1 MARSW
6 FRPEIEGLRAIAVLL
21 VLAYH
26 FKVPGFD
33 GGFVGVD
40 VFFTISG
47 YLITALLLQSGRLDR
62 SQIADFYAR
71 RLRRIVPLSSLV
83 LLASAAA
90 IWILLG
96 STRLKS
102 MLYDFMASALFA
114 GNIPATAA
122 GEYLSG
128 VRLPSPLRHYWSLA
142 VEEQFYL
149 VWPIVLAGLVKI
161 LPKMSLK
168 VVVRCASLAT
178 IAVSLSASILLS
190 ATHPAAAYYLPHTR
204 AWEIA
209 LGALVA
215 TLPVRR
221 TMLGP
226 VLSSVLLVAS
236 LVFADASSVY
246 PGWLALLPTLAAAS
260 ILYTCSADS
269 FAGKLLSIGIL
280 RRVGAWS
287 FGLYLWH
294 WPVITI
300 WEEKFGYLTLLSS
313 MAALLLTVAL
323 TLISYYSVEQPLRT
337 THRFGFSLKA
347 SLPIL
352 PVASSIALLIPVASL
367 FAPTVSG
374 AKNSTTD
381 ALVTQIQ
388 VPKSLA
394 QSGGTSDAVLDQS
407 TPTKASVR
415 TVTLL
420 GDSTLAPLRW
430 FVGADRSLRGFPY
443 TMDAESCR
451 KLANKG
457 CDGREGRVPPSA
469 VETIKTLE
477 LTDTLV
483 IMAGYH
489 SYPDT
494 IAKEFVS
501 TIEAARTRGFSTI
514 VWLTLRESP
523 SFPGVAGAPS
533 VYTLFNDLI
542 GDKLSSKEFDDVV
555 VFDWNSYAS
564 ARPEWFTKDG
574 IHVKTAGALALG
586 DFISYSLAALDGR
599 PCPSSTKVSPCPGPP
614 HAPTSASILAAYEM
628 VDTTEHC
635 YEMGEERSIKCKT
648 DRMQK

>member
-1 MARSW
+1 M
-6 FRPEIEGLRAIAVLL
+6 RAIAVLL

-47 YLITALLLQSGRLDR
+47 YLITALLLQSGRLGR

-96 STRLKS
+96 PTRLNS

-114 GNIPATAA
+114 GNVPATAA

-149 VWPIVLAGLVKI
+149 IWPIVLAGLVKI
-161 LPKMSLK
+161 LPKVSLK
-168 VVVRCASLAT
+168 AVVRCTSLVT
-178 IAVSLSASILLS
+178 IAASFSASIMLS
-190 ATHPAAAYYLPHTR
+190 ATHPASAYYLPHTR

-209 LGALVA
+209 LGAFVA
-215 TLPVRR
+215 TLPMRR

-226 VLSSVLLVAS
+226 VLSSLLLAAS

-260 ILYTCSADS
+260 ILYTCSADG
-269 FAGKLLSIGIL
+269 FAGKLLSVGIL

-300 WEEKFGYLTLLSS
+300 WEERFGYLTIPSS
-313 MAALLLTVAL
+313 IAALLLTVAL
-323 TLISYYSVEQPLRT
+323 TLVSYYSVEKPLRT
-337 THRFGFSLKA
+337 TQRFGFSLKS

-352 PVASSIALLIPVASL
+352 PVATCMALIIPFVSL
-367 FAPTVSG
+367 SAGKTSG
-374 AKNSTTD
+374 EQISTTD
-381 ALVTQIQ
+381 ALVSQIQ
-388 VPKSLA
+388 VPKDLA
-394 QSGGTSDAVLDQS
+394 QPGGTKDATPNQS
-407 TPTKASVR
+407 VPTRASAR

-430 FVGADRSLRGFPY
+430 FVGADRSIRGFPY

-451 KLANKG
+451 KLSNKG
-457 CDGREGRVPPSA
+457 CEGREGRVPPSV
-469 VETIKTLE
+469 VETIKNLE

-494 IAKEFVS
+494 IAKEFGAA
-501 TIEAARTRGFSTI
+501 IEAARARGFSTI
-514 VWLTLRESP
+514 VWLTLRESAA
-523 SFPGVAGAPS
+523 FPGVAGAPS
-533 VYTLFNDLI
+533 VYTLFNESI
-542 GDKLSSKEFDDVV
+542 GHKLASKEFDDVV
-555 VFDWNSYAS
+555 VFDWNTYAS

-599 PCPSSTKVSPCPGPP
+599 PCPSSTKASPCPGPP
-614 HAPTSASILAAYEM
+614 LAPTSASILTAYEM